1 MTLQELVF
9 AGRALRKSPVFA
21 LTAALTIALGIGA
34 STAIFSVTNAVLL
47 RPLPYK
53 DPDRLVIAIGDMR
66 NRHVRDFP
74 FSNEDF
80 IDMRD
85 GTKDAFQDMAGVFT
99 FRNIFLKEDGT
110 PEQVRTAVATTNF
123 FRLVGAKIVLG
134 RDFTDA
140 DGLPQPAPPPGGAPP
155 AAGAPPAPP
164 PLPIMA
170 ILSYE
175 YFQRRYGLNPSAL
188 GQIMN
193 ANGPFRPQIV
203 GVLAP
208 GFQLYFP
215 SSANVEPVP
224 EVWIA
229 NRLGY
234 DNANRNG
241 VSLHAVAR
249 LKDAVSLERAQAAA
263 DNVAAE
269 ARKNFLI
276 ERTAGYAIRIE
287 PLRQHLVSEV
297 RPAILALMGAVIFL
311 LLIACANVANLLLVR
326 ASLRERELAVRAAIG
341 ASWWHLARQMLTE
354 AFLLAALGAMGGL
367 ALAWLGIHELMRI
380 APANLPRLDTI
391 RIDSVVLAFTAL
403 AGAVAATIFGLASAW
418 RASRPDVMNV
428 LRGTSRNEGL
438 ASGGLLRKLVVVTE
452 VALSFVLL
460 IGSGLMFRS
469 FLELQRVDPGFDPRG
484 LLTFQVL
491 GLRNRAGTKPEERA
505 AFTRQVQDR
514 LRGIT
519 GVQSV
524 AASFPFPLAGDFS
537 PIRWGTEEA
546 LSDAGKFQA
555 TDFQVVLPGYFEAM
569 RTPLIAGRTFTDADN
584 VPGRNLVVVDQLLAD
599 KAFPRQSAVGKRI
612 LIRIKT
618 PEAEWVEIIGVV
630 AHQRDESLAE
640 RGREQVYF
648 TDGFLASGA
657 VRDWAIRTDGD
668 AAKYGADIR
677 AAIKAVDPQLLVSQM
692 QPIETLLQRAQA
704 GTRFSLLLIGVF
716 AVIAAVLASVGLYGV
731 LATVVRQRTAEIG
744 VRMTLGAGP
753 GQIFQLIVGQ
763 GLRLTA
769 IGIAVGTIAAFVL
782 TRAMTTML
790 VGVKPS
796 DPATFGTIAV
806 IFFAI
811 AATASWLPAWRAASL
826 DPTVALRDE

>member
-1 MTLQELVF
+1 MAFRDLAF
-9 AGRALRKSPVFA
+9 AGRTLRKSPVFT
-21 LTAALTIALGIGA
+21 LTAVLTIALGVGA

-53 DPDRLVIAIGDMR
+53 DPDRLVIAASDMR
-66 NRHVRDFP
+66 NRNVRDFP

-80 IDMRD
+80 IDLRD
-85 GTKDAFQDMAGVFT
+85 GTKDAFQDLAGVFT
-99 FRNIFLKEDGT
+99 FRNILLKEDGT
-110 PEQVRTAVATTNF
+110 PEQVRSAVVTTNF
-123 FRLVGAKIVLG
+123 FRVVGAKIVLG

-140 DGLPQPAPPPGGAPP
+140 DGIPQPAPPPGVAQPGV
-155 AAGAPPAPP
+155 PAPP

-170 ILSYE
+170 VLSYE
-175 YFQRRYGLNPSAL
+175 YFQRRYGLNPGAL
-188 GQIMN
+188 GQVMITT
-193 ANGPFRPQIV
+193 GPFRPQIV

-215 SSANVEPVP
+215 SAANVEPVP

-241 VSLHAVAR
+241 VSIHAVGR
-249 LKDAVSLERAQAAA
+249 LKDGVPLERAQAAA

-276 ERTAGYAIRIE
+276 ERTAGYAIRVE
-287 PLRQHLVSEV
+287 PMRQHLVWEV

-341 ASWWHLARQMLTE
+341 ASWWQLARQMLAE
-354 AFLLAALGAMGGL
+354 AFLLAAIGAMGGL
-367 ALAWLGIHELMRI
+367 ALAWLGIHELLVI
-380 APANLPRLDTI
+380 APENLPRLDTI
-391 RIDSVVLAFTAL
+391 RIDSVVLAFTVV
-403 AGAVAATIFGLASAW
+403 AGLVAAAIFGLASAW
-418 RASRPDVMNV
+418 RAARPDVMNV

-438 ASGGLLRKLVVVTE
+438 ASGGPLRMLVVVVE

-469 FLELQRVDPGFDPRG
+469 FLELQRIDPGFDPHG

-491 GLRNRAGTKPEERA
+491 GNRGGNKPEERT
-505 AFTRQVQDR
+505 AFMHQIQER
-514 LRGIT
+514 LRAIT

-524 AASFPFPLAGDFS
+524 AASFPFPLAGGFS

-546 LSDAGKFQA
+546 LSDPGKFQA
-555 TDFQVVLPGYFEAM
+555 VDFQIVLPGYFESM

-584 VPGRNLVVVDQLLAD
+584 VPGRNLVVIDQQLAD
-599 KAFPRQSAVGKRI
+599 KAFPHQLAVGKRI
-612 LIRIKT
+612 LIRIRT
-618 PEAEWVEIIGVV
+618 PEAEWVDVIGVV
-630 AHQRDESLAE
+630 AHQRDESLAD

-648 TDGFLASGA
+648 TDAFVGSGA
-657 VRDWAIRTDGD
+657 ARQWAIRTAGD
-668 AAKYGADIR
+668 PSKYGSDVR
-677 AAIKAVDPQLLVSQM
+677 AAVKAVDSHLLITEM
-692 QPIETLLQRAQA
+692 QPVETLLESAQA

-716 AVIAAVLASVGLYGV
+716 AVIAALLAGVGLYGV
-731 LATVVRQRTAEIG
+731 LSTVVRQRTAEIG

-753 GQIFQLIVGQ
+753 SQIFKLVVGQ

-769 IGIAVGTIAAFVL
+769 IGVAAGLIAAFAL

-790 VGVKPS
+790 VGVKAT
-796 DPATFGTIAV
+796 DPATFATMAV
-806 IFFAI
+806 VFLLI
-811 AATASWLPAWRAASL
+811 AAAASWLPAWRAASL
-826 DPTVALRDE
+826 DPTTALREE

>member
-1 MTLQELVF
+1 MTLQNLLF
-9 AGRALRKSPVFA
+9 AARSLRKSPVFA

-47 RPLPYK
+47 RPLPFK
-53 DPDRLVIAIGDMR
+53 NPDRLVIASSDMLA
-66 NRHVRDFP
+66 RHVRDFP

-80 IDMRD
+80 IDLRD
-85 GTKDAFQDMAGVFT
+85 ATKDAFQDMAGVFT
-99 FRNIFLKEDGT
+99 FRNVLLKEDGT
-110 PEQVRTAVATTNF
+110 PEQIRSAVVTTNF
-123 FRLVGAKIVLG
+123 FRLLGAKIVLG
-134 RDFTDA
+134 RDFSDA
-140 DGLPQPAPPPGGAPP
+140 DGLPQPAPPPPGAAPAAAPP
-155 AAGAPPAPP
+155 R
-164 PLPIMA
+164 LPTIA
-170 ILSYE
+170 VISYE
-175 YFQRRYGLNPSAL
+175 YFQRRYGSNPAIL
-188 GQIMN
+188 GN
-193 ANGPFRPQIV
+193 AMLTNGPQSLQVV

-208 GFQLYFP
+208 HFQLYFP
-215 SSANVEPVP
+215 AAANEEAAP

-234 DNANRNG
+234 DNKNRNG
-241 VSLHAVAR
+241 VSIRAIAR
-249 LKDAVSLERAQAAA
+249 LNDNISLQRAQAAA

-326 ASLRERELAVRAAIG
+326 ASLRQRELAVRAAIG

-354 AFLLAALGAMGGL
+354 AFLLSALGAIGGL
-367 ALAWLGIHELMRI
+367 ALAWFGIHELLVI
-380 APANLPRLDTI
+380 APENLPRLDTI
-391 RIDSVVLAFTAL
+391 RIDSVVLVFTAL
-403 AGAVAATIFGLASAW
+403 AAVLAAVIFGLASAW
-418 RASRPDVMNV
+418 RASRPNVMDV

-438 ASGGLLRKLVVVTE
+438 ASGGPLRKLVVIAE

-469 FLELQRVDPGFDPRG
+469 FLELQRIDPGFDPHG

-491 GLRNRAGTKPEERA
+491 GLGIRGGKTPEERT
-505 AFTRQVQDR
+505 AFLHQIYER
-514 LRGIT
+514 LRAIT

-524 AASFPFPLAGDFS
+524 AASFPFPLAGGFS

-546 LSDAGKFQA
+546 LSDPGKFQA
-555 TDFQVVLPGYFEAM
+555 VDFQIVLPGYFESM
-569 RTPLIAGRTFTDADN
+569 HTPLLAGRTFTDADN
-584 VPGRNLVVVDQLLAD
+584 LPARNLVLVDQQLAD

-618 PEAEWVEIIGVV
+618 PEPEWVEIIGVV

-648 TDGFLASGA
+648 TDAFIGGGA
-657 VRDWAIRTDGD
+657 ARQWAIRTAGD
-668 AAKYGADIR
+668 PAKYSVDVREAV
-677 AAIKAVDPQLLVSQM
+677 KAVDSHLLVTQVESM
-692 QPIETLLQRAQA
+692 DTLLQRAQA

-716 AVIAAVLASVGLYGV
+716 AVIAALLAAVGLYGV

-753 GQIFQLIVGQ
+753 GQIFNLIVGQ

-769 IGIAVGTIAAFVL
+769 IGVAAGLLAAFAL

-790 VGVKPS
+790 VGVKPG
-796 DPATFGTIAV
+796 DPATFATIAMV
-806 IFFAI
+806 FFLI
-811 AATASWLPAWRAASL
+811 AALASWLPAWRAASL
-826 DPTVALRDE
+826 DPTVALREE

>member
-1 MTLQELVF
+1 MTLQDVAF
-9 AGRALRKSPVFA
+9 AGRTLRKSPIFA

-47 RPLPYK
+47 RPIPYK
-53 DPDRLVIAIGDMR
+53 NPDRLVIVATDLRTR
-66 NRHVRDFP
+66 NVRDFP
-74 FSNEDF
+74 FSNENF
-80 IDMRD
+80 IDFRD
-85 GTKDAFQDMAGVFT
+85 GTKDAFEDLAGVFT
-99 FRNIFLKEDGT
+99 FRNILPKEDGT
-110 PEQVRTAVATTNF
+110 PEQIRSAVVTTNF
-123 FRLVGAKIVLG
+123 FRLVGANIVLG
-134 RDFTDA
+134 RDFSDS
-140 DGLPQPAPPPGGAPP
+140 DGLPQPAPPPPGAQPGT
-155 AAGAPPAPP
+155 AAPR
-164 PLPIMA
+164 LPVMA

-175 YFQRRYGLNPSAL
+175 YFQRRYGSNPAVI
-188 GQIMN
+188 GQVMFTN
-193 ANGPFRPQIV
+193 AQFTQQVV

-215 SSANVEPVP
+215 SSANVEPAP

-241 VSLHAVAR
+241 VSIRAVGR
-249 LKDAVSLERAQAAA
+249 LKDSVSLERAQAAA
-263 DNVAAE
+263 DNIAAE
-269 ARKNFLI
+269 GRKNFLI
-276 ERTAGYAIRIE
+276 ERTAGYAIRVE
-287 PLRQHLVSEV
+287 PMRRHLVSEV

-354 AFLLAALGAMGGL
+354 AFLLAAIGSMGGL
-367 ALAWLGIHELMRI
+367 ALAWLGIHELLVI
-380 APANLPRLDTI
+380 APTNLPRLDTI

-403 AGAVAATIFGLASAW
+403 AGVAAAAIFGLASAW
-418 RASRPDVMNV
+418 RASRPNVMNV

-438 ASGGLLRKLVVVTE
+438 AAGGPLRKLVVVAE

-469 FLELQRVDPGFDPRG
+469 FLELQRIDPGFDPRG

-491 GLRNRAGTKPEERA
+491 GLANRAGTKPEERA
-505 AFTRQVQDR
+505 ALTRQIQDR

-524 AASFPFPLAGDFS
+524 AASFPFPLASDFS

-555 TDFQVVLPGYFEAM
+555 TDFQIVLPGYFEAM
-569 RTPLIAGRTFTDADN
+569 RTPLLTGRTFTDADN

-599 KAFPRQSAVGKRI
+599 KAFPHQSAVGKRI
-612 LIRIKT
+612 LIRIRT

-630 AHQRDESLAE
+630 AHQRDESLAV

-648 TDGFLASGA
+648 ADAFLGSGA

-668 AAKYGADIR
+668 PAKYGADIR
-677 AAIKAVDPQLLVSQM
+677 AAIRAVNPQLLVTQM
-692 QPIETLLQRAQA
+692 QPMDALLERAQA

-753 GQIFQLIVGQ
+753 AQIFNLIVGQ

-769 IGIAVGTIAAFVL
+769 VGIVAGAIAALAL

-796 DPATFGTIAV
+796 DPATFATIAV
-806 IFFAI
+806 IFFLI

-826 DPTVALRDE
+826 DPTVALREE